1 MTRKKKLFLISA
13 LTVAVLAVAT
23 LAGGYCLLTHRPFH
37 TARPVVLY
45 IDADDTADSVYA
57 KLRRDLNATSLTGFR
72 LLSALY
78 HYPEQVHCGAYRMD
92 AATSALDA
100 FRQLRY
106 GHQTPVR
113 LVVPSVRTL
122 DRLAGF
128 MGRKLM
134 ADSAAFARVLADSV
148 FTDSLGFDRYTLPAL
163 FLPDTYEV
171 YWTTSPHDLLLRM
184 KREYNRYWNETRRA
198 QAAAIGLTPVEVA
211 TLASIVE
218 EETAQKA
225 EKPLVA
231 GLYINR
237 LHRGMPLQ
245 ADPTVKFAL
254 QDFGLRRILYAH
266 LETDSP
272 YNTYR
277 QAGLPPGP
285 IRIATPNGLE
295 SVLGYTRHTYLYMCA
310 KEDFSGF
317 HNFATTLTEHQR
329 NARRYQQE
337 LNRRKIKP

>member
-13 LTVAVLAVAT
+13 LTAAVLAVAT
-23 LAGGYCLLTHRPFH
+23 LAGGYCLVTHRPFH

-134 ADSAAFARVLADSV
+134 ADSAAFARVLTDSV

-295 SVLGYTRHTYLYMCA
+295 SVLDYTRHTYLYMCA

>member
-13 LTVAVLAVAT
+13 LTAAVLAVAT

-134 ADSAAFARVLADSV
+134 ADSAAFARVLTDSV

>member
-13 LTVAVLAVAT
+13 LTAAVLAVAT
-23 LAGGYCLLTHRPFH
+23 LAGGYCLVTHRPFH

-106 GHQTPVR
+106 GHQTPIR

-134 ADSAAFARVLADSV
+134 ADSAAFARVIADSV

>member
-295 SVLGYTRHTYLYMCA
+295 SVLDYTRHTYLYMCA

>member
-13 LTVAVLAVAT
+13 LTAAVLAVAT

-134 ADSAAFARVLADSV
+134 ADSAAFARVIADSV